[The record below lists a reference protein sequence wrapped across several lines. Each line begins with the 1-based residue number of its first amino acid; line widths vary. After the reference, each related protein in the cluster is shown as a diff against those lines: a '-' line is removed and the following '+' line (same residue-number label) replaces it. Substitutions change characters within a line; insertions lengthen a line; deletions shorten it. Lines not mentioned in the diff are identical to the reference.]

1 MRGTKTVYKSRPN
14 WRNICW
20 SQFKENQVAAVCNLS
35 LIFTSW
41 SIFFWW
47 GRKSLVKYSQIC
59 YKFLLIGDF
68 NLEESEAIIFFHD
81 YNAVNII
88 PENPCCKSRNN
99 PKCIDLIITNSRNSF
114 QKRQLSAQ
122 GYLTFINF

>member
-1 MRGTKTVYKSRPN
+1 MWGTKTVYKSRPN

-20 SQFKENQVAAVCNLS
+20 SKFKENQVAAVYNLL

-41 SIFFWW
+41 SIFLWW
-47 GRKSLVKYSQIC
+47 GRKSLVNYSQIC
-59 YKFLLIGDF
+59 DKFLLIGDF

-88 PENPCCKSRNN
+88 AENPCCKSRNSS
-99 PKCIDLIITNSRNSF
+99 KCIDLIITNSRNSF
-114 QKRQLSAQ
+114 QNRQFSAQ
-122 GYLTFINF
+122 VYLTFINF